1 MIMMIVVAAAVVVVV
16 VASGDVLLYK
26 GSCTFG
32 KFDKFIYFTTRRS

>member
-1 MIMMIVVAAAVVVVV
+1 MIMMIVVAAAVVVV

-26 GSCTFG
+26 GSCTFD